1 MYDDREFKMMLFI
14 IDTIYIIYIDI
25 RDTLIY
31 HNNKD
36 VDKRYKKDRLVE
48 SIFYAITIVIASCLW
63 RYFNNLSIY
72 PYQIYI
78 SVLITILVGYTSLY
92 DYIKHP
98 ILRAILHLLMIY
110 DLTFLFTAFK

>member
-1 MYDDREFKMMLFI
+1 MHGDREFQIMLI
-14 IDTIYIIYIDI
+14 TIDTIYTVYIDI

-48 SIFYAITIVIASCLW
+48 SIFYAIMIVVVSCLW

-98 ILRAILHLLMIY
+98 ILRAILHVLMIY
-110 DLTFLFTAFK
+110 DLTLLFTCI

>member
-1 MYDDREFKMMLFI
+1 MHGDREFQVMLI
-14 IDTIYIIYIDI
+14 TIDTIYTIYIDI

-36 VDKRYKKDRLVE
+36 VDKRYKKDRLSE
-48 SIFYAITIVIASCLW
+48 SIFYAITIVIVSCLW

-98 ILRAILHLLMIY
+98 MLRVILHLLMVY
-110 DLTFLFTAFK
+110 DLTLLFTCI

>member
-1 MYDDREFKMMLFI
+1 MHGDREFQVMLFI
-14 IDTIYIIYIDI
+14 IDTIYTIYIDI

-48 SIFYAITIVIASCLW
+48 SIFYAITIVTVSCLW

-78 SVLITILVGYTSLY
+78 SVLITILVGYTALY
-92 DYIKHP
+92 DYIKHS
-98 ILRAILHLLMIY
+98 ILRTVLHLLMIY
-110 DLTFLFTAFK
+110 DLTLLFTCI